1 MQEDQ
6 TIHNHSATESNIKM
20 TISTICE
27 NWFVTVSTA
36 QKRCKEKNRLL
47 HLVYCASGLRGRPC
61 PVLGSSCLP
70 CSTAAA
76 PWSGGRT
83 GPRGRHR
90 GGDRWK
96 NAQPVPQN
104 SSLSLIWHWHPV
116 HIQCKNQLLPI
127 LLMLATRKIPF
138 PSFSRCFTP
147 RSLLQK
153 GMQICSAQK
162 YLR

>member
-36 QKRCKEKNRLL
+36 QKRCKLKNRLL
-47 HLVYCASGLRGRPC
+47 HLVYCASGLRGIPC

-83 GPRGRHR
+83 GTRGRHR

-104 SSLSLIWHWHPV
+104 SSLSLIWLWHPV
-116 HIQCKNQLLPI
+116 HIQCKANFCPSCWCWLPE
-127 LLMLATRKIPF
+127 KYPF
-138 PSFSRCFTP
+138 LPFQDA
-147 RSLLQK
+147 SLLDPCCK
-153 GMQICSAQK
+153 RGCK
-162 YLR
+162 YVLPRNT

>member
-47 HLVYCASGLRGRPC
+47 HLVYCASGLRGIPC

-96 NAQPVPQN
+96 NAQPVPQI